1 MSQNTGL
8 CGHTWW
14 GQTILKCRHLEQR
27 KVYCRAILGER
38 WCVCLSV
45 CVHAHISCSVLSD
58 SLWPHGLQPARL
70 LCPSNFPGKNMENIC
85 VCKERGCSW
94 LLPLKKNLNS
104 LNAFSKI
111 FLKTRW
117 EGARMVVAN
126 FLMQESFA
134 GVGQV
139 TMSNKT
145 VQQDE
150 CYSPFWTFFSS
161 VHMFS
166 FVSLFVTPW
175 TATQQASP
183 SITTPRDCSNSRPLS
198 HIHLAISSS
207 VIPFSSCLQ
216 SHPASGSFPRS
227 QFFTSG
233 GQRIGVQFQHQSF
246 QWMFRTDL
254 L

>member
-1 MSQNTGL
+1 
-8 CGHTWW
+8 
-14 GQTILKCRHLEQR
+14 
-27 KVYCRAILGER
+27 
-38 WCVCLSV
+38 
-45 CVHAHISCSVLSD
+45 
-58 SLWPHGLQPARL
+58 
-70 LCPSNFPGKNMENIC
+70 MENIC
-85 VCKERGCSW
+85 MCKERGCLW
-94 LLPLKKNLNS
+94 PLPLKKNLNS

-126 FLMQESFA
+126 FLMQESFV

-150 CYSPFWTFFSS
+150 CYSPFWNFFSS
-161 VHMFS
+161 VHLFS
-166 FVSLFVTPW
+166 CVWLFVTPW
-175 TATQQASP
+175 TATRQASP
-183 SITTPRDCSNSRPLS
+183 SITTPRDCSNSRALS

-207 VIPFSSCLQ
+207 VIPFYSCLQ
-216 SHPASGSFPRS
+216 SYPASGSFPRS

-246 QWMFRTDL
+246 QWISRTQFLQDGLIGSPCHPRDSQVSSPTPQLISINSSMLSFLYSPALTSTHDYWKNHSFDL
-254 L
+254 DEPLLAK

>member
-1 MSQNTGL
+1 
-8 CGHTWW
+8 
-14 GQTILKCRHLEQR
+14 
-27 KVYCRAILGER
+27 
-38 WCVCLSV
+38 
-45 CVHAHISCSVLSD
+45 
-58 SLWPHGLQPARL
+58 
-70 LCPSNFPGKNMENIC
+70 MENIC

-139 TMSNKT
+139 TMSNIT

-161 VHMFS
+161 VHLFS
-166 FVSLFVTPW
+166 CVWLFVTPW

-216 SHPASGSFPRS
+216 SSPASGSFQMN
-227 QFFTSG
+227 QFFKSG
-233 GQRIGVQFQHQSF
+233 GQSIGVSASASVSF
-246 QWMFRTDL
+246 QWKFRTDFL
-254 L
+254 